1 MRVGPVAV
9 SRPSPRNTTG
19 EVMQKKK
26 LIKLNRQMVKQLT
39 QADMRGVLG
48 GIIVESQCPA
58 GPDSVP
64 DPSCG
69 CP

>member
-1 MRVGPVAV
+1 
-9 SRPSPRNTTG
+9 
-19 EVMQKKK
+19 MQKKK

-39 QADMRGVLG
+39 RADMRGVIG